1 MTDIY
6 GNHLR
11 RWSLDVATGAIGCF
25 ADAVDLRATP
35 ADDVAAIEAHNAL
48 MHETVAALDAYE
60 AALRVDEPE
69 EPHTQPLLDDDGE
82 EIGTEPTPAFD
93 AWTEAQFVIGD
104 TSDAVKALA
113 LWRRSEPAADDD
125 GRAAWEAARTAAIE
139 AFGNAPAL
147 SVDPVQ
153 AIEDRARRDAIN
165 EERERR
171 IVAGGA
177 FSVPGIGSVPVT
189 GRDEDIRNLQGLG
202 MAALLRV
209 STGDTTTITAFR
221 DAADAM
227 HDLTPPQVLA
237 LWQASAS
244 YVSAIY
250 QASWAIKADMNL
262 DHAAD
267 ANWP

>member
-1 MTDIY
+1 MDRY

-35 ADDVAAIEAHNAL
+35 AGDVAAIEAHNAL
-48 MHETVAALDAYE
+48 MHETVDALDAYE
-60 AALRVDEPE
+60 AALRVGEPD
-69 EPHTQPLLDDDGE
+69 EPHTQPLLDDAGE
-82 EIGTEPTPAFD
+82 EIGTEPTAAFD
-93 AWTEAQFVIGD
+93 AWTEAQFVIG
-104 TSDAVKALA
+104 TTPDAVKALA
-113 LWRRSEPAADDD
+113 LWRQGEPAADDD

-147 SVDPVQ
+147 SIDPVQ

-171 IVAGGA
+171 IVAGAA
-177 FSVPGIGSVPVT
+177 FAVPGIGSVPVT

-209 STGDTTTITAFR
+209 SSGDTTTITAFR

-227 HDLTPPQVLA
+227 HDMTPPQVLA

-250 QASWAIKADMNL
+250 QASWAIKADANL
-262 DHAAD
+262 DHTAD